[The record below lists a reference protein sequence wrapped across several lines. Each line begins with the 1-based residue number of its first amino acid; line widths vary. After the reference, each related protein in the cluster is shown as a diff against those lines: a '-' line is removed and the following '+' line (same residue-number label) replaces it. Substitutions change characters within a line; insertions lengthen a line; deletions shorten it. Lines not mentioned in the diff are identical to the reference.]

1 MIVKTN
7 GSFAALMC
15 SSAVSVQ
22 ALELLIYSRVSPRC
36 QPLIPGG
43 FSQKIRTANCY
54 TSIFGRQD
62 NEGNTAMPRP
72 HPATS
77 TGGILGALDLKD
89 LKTGTKLI
97 GFHQTLTEP
106 QQRGE
111 GRAAITTH

>member
-1 MIVKTN
+1 
-7 GSFAALMC
+7 
-15 SSAVSVQ
+15 
-22 ALELLIYSRVSPRC
+22 
-36 QPLIPGG
+36 
-43 FSQKIRTANCY
+43 
-54 TSIFGRQD
+54 
-62 NEGNTAMPRP
+62 MPRP

-77 TGGILGALDLKD
+77 TGGILGAWILFVYWEKD

>member
-1 MIVKTN
+1 MIVKTD
-7 GSFAALMC
+7 GSFAALAGGIC

-72 HPATS
+72 HCATS
-77 TGGILGALDLKD
+77 TGGILGALDLICTG
-89 LKTGTKLI
+89 LKILRLGPSLLVFI
-97 GFHQTLTEP
+97 RH
-106 QQRGE
+106 
-111 GRAAITTH
+111 